1 MPHPILNRISYHAVY
16 DASASEALQYAYMNG
31 FSGIQLAVESPHLSF
46 DNLSAAEIK
55 NIRASIQSSRTYIN
69 LHGPDEAASLF
80 LYNKLLWRGV
90 LSYYRSLF
98 DFAAKIKS
106 PLVTIHAGAPITF
119 ATDTSPEISVPEQDW
134 QLYGDALKRNLDE
147 LVTLVDQR
155 FILCVENHHFDDL
168 TMTVLKPYLAERR
181 IALCWD
187 IPKSW
192 HKPGVEQFFWDN
204 LDSIKQVHIHDIG
217 RDRTGLL
224 RRHRV
229 IGTGEVD
236 FAPYLARL
244 RSAEVM
250 DYCIEVRPREKA
262 KESLEAIRRLVSNL

>member
-1 MPHPILNRISYHAVY
+1 MSHPILNRVSYHAAY
-16 DASASEALQYAYMNG
+16 DASASEALQYAHMNG

-46 DNLSAAEIK
+46 DNFSASEIDK
-55 NIRASIQSSRTYIN
+55 IASSIQSSGTYIN
-69 LHGPDEAASLF
+69 LHGPDEVASLF
-80 LYNKLLWRGV
+80 LCNQLLWQGV
-90 LSYYRSLF
+90 LGYYRSLF

-119 ATDTSPEISVPEQDW
+119 ATDTSPEVSVPEQDW

-147 LVTLVDQR
+147 LVVLVDQR
-155 FILCVENHHFDDL
+155 FILCIENHYFDDL
-168 TMTVLKPYLAERR
+168 TMTIVKPYLEKHQ

-204 LDSIKQVHIHDIG
+204 LGSIKQVHIHDIC
-217 RDRTGLL
+217 RDKEGVL

-229 IGTGEVD
+229 IGTGEIN
-236 FAPYLARL
+236 FAPYLAKL

-262 KESLEAIRRLVSNL
+262 KESLEAIKRLVSNL